1 MIIKLE
7 SLLTSSRSTQQES
20 NKYFHHGCTMYLWCN
35 FTKFLPNKFFFDN
48 NKTYV
53 IITTWIY
60 WHFSD
65 LNNRNQT
72 NSSITDV
79 LCPNN
84 PNHNHP
90 GADLNS
96 DPQQDYQDQN
106 NGDNDWGIFTPKTAP
121 LYLLILLPVVSL
133 KSATFFTKFNAIG
146 KKHALKIYD

>member
-1 MIIKLE
+1 M
-7 SLLTSSRSTQQES
+7 
-20 NKYFHHGCTMYLWCN
+20 
-35 FTKFLPNKFFFDN
+35 
-48 NKTYV
+48 
-53 IITTWIY
+53 
-60 WHFSD
+60 
-65 LNNRNQT
+65 
-72 NSSITDV
+72 

-121 LYLLILLPVVSL
+121 LYLLILLPIVSL

-146 KKHALKIYD
+146 KKHALKIYDYFAINML

>member
-1 MIIKLE
+1 MYYVLVV
-7 SLLTSSRSTQQES
+7 Q
-20 NKYFHHGCTMYLWCN
+20 FHEIFAL
-35 FTKFLPNKFFFDN
+35 KKFFFVD
-48 NKTYV
+48 NKTFV

-84 PNHNHP
+84 HNHP
-90 GADLNS
+90 GPDPKDYYEVNDL
-96 DPQQDYQDQN
+96 N
-106 NGDNDWGIFTPKTAP
+106 NGDDDWGIFTPKTAP

-146 KKHALKIYD
+146 KKHALKKYDYFAINML